1 MKQKCNLFPSRL
13 LEKCRAKPYMGPMQL
28 NGFHHLT
35 AITADAPRNHNFYT
49 QVLGLRMVKKTVN
62 QDDTSAYH
70 LFYADGLGS
79 AGTDITFFDWPA
91 ARERR
96 GTNAVVRTGLRIKGE
111 KAISF
116 WADRLKQL
124 GVSAQKP
131 SEENGRQIIEFED
144 FEGQRLAL
152 VSDESDS
159 TANAWAKSPVA
170 EEFQIRGL
178 GPITLSVAD
187 NQYTDK
193 ILTDVMG
200 MKRKTPFGDTT
211 VYKMNGA
218 GPVAELHVRVEPQL
232 PRAMQG
238 AGAVHHVAF
247 NIEMADYDAWAT
259 RLQSLRIPN
268 SGKVD
273 RFWFKS
279 LYFREPSGILF
290 EIATNGPGFQADEPM
305 DKLGETLSLPPFLE
319 SKRAAIEAGL
329 KKL

>member
-1 MKQKCNLFPSRL
+1 
-13 LEKCRAKPYMGPMQL
+13 MQL

-35 AITADAPRNHNFYT
+35 AITAEARRNHHFYT

-91 ARERR
+91 AREKR
-96 GTNAVVRTGLRIKGE
+96 GTNAAVRTGFRINGE
-111 KAISF
+111 GAVSY
-116 WADRLKQL
+116 WMDRFKTLN
-124 GVSAQKP
+124 VAHEKP
-131 SEENGRQIIEFED
+131 VLENGRQMIAFED

-152 VSDESDS
+152 VTDKTTGE
-159 TANAWAKSPVA
+159 ANIWAQSSVPA
-170 EEFQIRGL
+170 EHQLRGL

-187 NQYTDK
+187 HQYTDK
-193 ILTDVMG
+193 VLTEAMG
-200 MKRKTPFGDTT
+200 MTRGSAFGDTH
-211 VYKMNGA
+211 VYHMNGTGA
-218 GPVAELHVRVEPQL
+218 VAELHLKVQPNL
-232 PRAMQG
+232 PRAQQG
-238 AGAVHHVAF
+238 TGAVHHVAF
-247 NIEMADYDAWAT
+247 NIGMGDYDAWAEHLT
-259 RLQSLRIPN
+259 QNRIPN

-290 EIATNGPGFQADEPM
+290 EIATDGPGFQADEPM

-319 SKRAAIEAGL
+319 GKRAAIEAGL

>member
-1 MKQKCNLFPSRL
+1 M
-13 LEKCRAKPYMGPMQL
+13 EL

-35 AITADAPRNHNFYT
+35 AITADAPANHNFYT

-91 ARERR
+91 AREKR
-96 GTNAVVRTGLRIKGE
+96 GTNSVVRTGLRIQGE
-111 KAISF
+111 KAIGF
-116 WADRLKQL
+116 WMDRFKAL
-124 GVSAQKP
+124 GVKAEAP
-131 SEENGRQIIEFED
+131 VDENGRQIISFED

-152 VSDESDS
+152 VMDEAQ
-159 TANAWAKSPVA
+159 TPANIWAKSAVPA
-170 EEFQIRGL
+170 EHQIRGL

-187 NQYTDK
+187 NQFTDLV
-193 ILTDVMG
+193 LTDVMG
-200 MKRKTPFGDTT
+200 MKREAPFGDTL
-211 VYKMNGA
+211 VYKMNGQ
-218 GPVAELHVRVEPQL
+218 GPVAELHVKVEPNL
-232 PRAMQG
+232 PRAQQG

-247 NIEMADYDAWAT
+247 NIAMADYDTWAD

-290 EIATNGPGFQADEPM
+290 EIATDGPGFQADEPM

-319 SKRAAIEAGL
+319 SKRASIEAGL